1 MILGAST
8 IDSVV
13 FAISAAIVL
22 AGAFGVITSRNPVYC
37 ALSLVLTLFGV
48 AVLFVEQEA
57 QFLAAVQVVVY
68 AGAIVV
74 LFLFVIMLLGV
85 DRIDTRPGTRMRF
98 QGPLAFLVGLAALV
112 ELLAL
117 ARLHHWATGASSG
130 STSPATHGI
139 GNTSALARS
148 LFTTY
153 LLPFELTSLLL
164 IIAVLAAVV
173 LARRPSHPP
182 AAPPPVIESL
192 DPGAPLAPPPGI
204 EGPSTEEVTAG
215 VRNVT
220 DEEVGKV

>member
-1 MILGAST
+1 MIPVLGTAT

-13 FAISAAIVL
+13 FAVCAAIVL
-22 AGAFGVITSRNPVYC
+22 IGALGVVLSRNPVYS

-48 AVLFVEQEA
+48 AVLFVEEDA
-57 QFLAAVQVVVY
+57 QFLAAVQVIVY

-85 DRIDTRPGTRMRF
+85 DRDEPVTTSRLPGQRPM
-98 QGPLAFLVGLAALV
+98 AVLVGLATIG

-117 ARLHHWATGASSG
+117 ARWRHWLTGAPTGSKSS
-130 STSPATHGI
+130 AI
-139 GNTSALARS
+139 GGFANTGALARS

-173 LARRPSHPP
+173 LARRPSHPQP
-182 AAPPPVIESL
+182 APPPIVESE
-192 DPGAPLAPPPGI
+192 DVEAPLAPPIGPG
-204 EGPSTEEVTAG
+204 EVGSG

-220 DEEVGKV
+220 DEEVGAI